1 MSKRGFGMGININII
16 FIILFSLSLI
26 GIIINQSNTI
36 IILILIEIMFLSIIL
51 LFLYSSFYSNQLTG
65 QIISLYIIALA
76 AVESALGLSI
86 MIIFY
91 KLRGSIS
98 IKLLNLIKG

>member
-1 MSKRGFGMGININII
+1 MGISMNII
-16 FIILFSLSLI
+16 FILLFTLCLI

-36 IILILIEIMFLSIIL
+36 LILILIEIMFLSIIL
-51 LFLYSSFYSNQLTG
+51 LFLYSSFYSNQLVG

-98 IKLLNLIKG
+98 IKFLNLIKG

>member
-1 MSKRGFGMGININII
+1 MGVEVNGLNFI
-16 FIILFSLSLI
+16 FLILFNMSLI
-26 GIIINQSNTI
+26 GILINQSNTI
-36 IILILIEIMFLSIIL
+36 LILILIEVMFLSLIL
-51 LFLYSSFYSNQLTG
+51 LFLTLSFYSNHLTG
-65 QIISLYIIALA
+65 QILSLYIIALA
-76 AVESALGLSI
+76 AVESAIGLSI

>member
-1 MSKRGFGMGININII
+1 MGINISII
-16 FIILFSLSLI
+16 FIILLSLTFT

-36 IILILIEIMFLSIIL
+36 LILVLIEIMFLSIIL
-51 LFLYSSFYSNQLTG
+51 LFLHSSFCFNQIIG
-65 QIISLYIIALA
+65 QVISLYIIALA